1 MKRRAKIDMNI
12 ATEIPLKEELLKK
25 YKDFEG
31 VLGKNDGAYISALR
45 KEAIENFKSLGFPH
59 RGLEK
64 WRNTNLAPPLQNKY
78 TFLFEK
84 PSEKIDIEEIF
95 SCEVPDL
102 DTLVLTQYNGWHIS
116 KNGKRL
122 QQLNN
127 GVVIGS
133 FEEAMRTY
141 PDIVKQHY
149 GKYAKAN
156 GDGLSSLNTAFA
168 QDGIFIYVPDNVV
181 VNNPIQIIN
190 LINSDDNL
198 FVQPRNL
205 IVLGKNSKLTLIHC
219 DHSIKH
225 RISFINSLTEVYV
238 DENASFDHYK
248 LQNKDNNSALIT
260 NVYVHQE
267 AHSNVA
273 TNTITLNG
281 GIVRNE
287 THVKLAGRNANADVL
302 GLYLADKNQH
312 VDNQV
317 FIDHAVPNCYSNEL
331 FKGILDDEATGV
343 FNGHIKVQ
351 KDAQKT
357 NAFQNNK
364 NILLTDTAK
373 ITTKP
378 FLEIYAD
385 DVKCSHGATV
395 GQLDPEAMFYLR
407 SRGVNAH
414 AARMLLMYA
423 FGNEIVKEISIK
435 ALRERIDQMIE
446 KRLKGELSICDQC
459 VLNCSGNT
467 PVSFDID
474 LTKI

>member
-1 MKRRAKIDMNI
+1 MKRKAKIEMNI
-12 ATEIPLKEELLKK
+12 TTEIPLKEELLGK
-25 YKDFEG
+25 YKEFEG
-31 VLGKNDGAYISALR
+31 SFGQADSDYISKLR
-45 KEAIENFKSLGFPH
+45 KEAISNFEKLGFPH

-64 WRNTNLAPPLQNKY
+64 WRNTNLTAPLQNNY
-78 TFLFEK
+78 QFLFKK
-84 PSEKIDIEEIF
+84 PHAKIDIENIF
-95 SCEVPDL
+95 HCEVPDL
-102 DTLVLTQYNGWHIS
+102 DTYLVTQYNGWYIS
-116 KNGKRL
+116 KNGKQL
-122 QQLNN
+122 QVLEN
-127 GVVIGS
+127 GVIIGS
-133 FEEAMRTY
+133 LAEAIRIY
-141 PDIVKQHY
+141 PDIVDKHY
-149 GKYAKAN
+149 GKYAKTN
-156 GDGLSSLNTAFA
+156 EDGLSSLNTAFA
-168 QDGIFIYVPDNVV
+168 QDGIFIYVPDNVEV
-181 VNNPIQIIN
+181 KNPIQIVN
-190 LINSDDNL
+190 LIDIEENL

-205 IVLGKNSKLTLIHC
+205 VVLGKSSKLTLIHC
-219 DHSIKH
+219 DHSLKH
-225 RISFINSLTEVYV
+225 KISFINSLSEVYV
-238 DENASFDHYK
+238 GQNSTLEHYK

-260 NVYVHQE
+260 NIYIHQE
-267 AHSNVA
+267 ADSNVS

-287 THVKLAGRNANADVL
+287 THVTLAGQNANANVL

-317 FIDHAVPNCYSNEL
+317 YVDHAVSNCYSNEL
-331 FKGILDDEATGV
+331 FKGVLDDEATAV
-343 FNGHIKVQ
+343 FNGHIMVR

-364 NILLTDTAK
+364 NILLTDSAR
-373 ITTKP
+373 ITSKP

-423 FGNEIVKEISIK
+423 FANDIVKEISIE

-446 KRLKGELSICDQC
+446 KRLKGELSVCDQC

-467 PVSFDID
+467 PVTFNID
-474 LTKI
+474 LKKI